1 MGPPKGCKTFSVA
14 RAFLKTGEDAPP
26 AVAPGQTACLCA
38 DWTNPAYQRNAGAA
52 IG

>member
-1 MGPPKGCKTFSVA
+1 VA
-14 RAFLKTGEDAPP
+14 STIRASGEDAPP